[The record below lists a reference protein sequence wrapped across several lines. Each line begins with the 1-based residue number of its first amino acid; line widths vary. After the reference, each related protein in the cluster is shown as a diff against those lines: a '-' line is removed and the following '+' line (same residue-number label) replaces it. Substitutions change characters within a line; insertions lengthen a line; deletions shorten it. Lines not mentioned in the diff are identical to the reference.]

1 MPRVLRITAII
12 LAVLIGAI
20 ALGTAW
26 NWQQVRR
33 LHAVVTLFDPERIV
47 YNFSHM
53 DALFGSVPVLRGDGP
68 SSPLPPGRDLLL
80 PEGWEDWLEERSVTS
95 VVVLH
100 DGALVHES
108 YELGTGEND
117 LRVSWSVAKS
127 FLSLLF
133 GVILEQGRIDSLD
146 DPVTKYAPELE
157 GSAYD
162 GATIRNVLQM
172 STGVVFDEDY
182 LDFWSDINRMG
193 RVLALGRSMDG
204 FAASLDETDM
214 EPGREWR
221 YVSIDTHVLGMVLRG
236 ATGRSIPD
244 LMSEYIVQPLGV
256 EREPYYVTDGEG
268 VAFVLGGLNLM
279 TRDYARMGQ
288 MVLQDGRV
296 EGEQVVPEAWIRE
309 STAPSARTAPGA
321 LRYGYQWWMPADAE
335 GGELLAR
342 GVYGQYVYIDPASDV
357 VIATT
362 GADRDFRE
370 DGAFDQSL
378 AMFRQVADQLSE
390 AP

>member
-1 MPRVLRITAII
+1 MPRVLRITAIV

-20 ALGTAW
+20 ALGAAW
-26 NWQQVRR
+26 NWQQVKR

-47 YNFSHM
+47 HNFSHM
-53 DALFGSVPVLRGDGP
+53 DELFASVPVLRGDGP
-68 SSPLPPGRDLLL
+68 STPLPPGRDLVL

-100 DGALVHES
+100 DGTLVHES

-117 LRVSWSVAKS
+117 LRISWSVAKS

-133 GVILEQGRIDSLD
+133 GVVLEQGRIDSLD

-182 LDFWSDINRMG
+182 MDFWSDINRMG

-214 EPGREWR
+214 EPGSEWR

-236 ATGRSIPD
+236 ATRRSIPD
-244 LMSEYIVQPLGV
+244 LMSEYIIQPLGV

-268 VAFVLGGLNLM
+268 VAFVLGGLNMM

-288 MVLQDGRV
+288 MVLRDGRV

-309 STAPSARTAPGA
+309 STTASASTAPGA

-362 GADRDFRE
+362 GADRDFRK

-378 AMFRQVADQLSE
+378 GMFRQVADQLSE